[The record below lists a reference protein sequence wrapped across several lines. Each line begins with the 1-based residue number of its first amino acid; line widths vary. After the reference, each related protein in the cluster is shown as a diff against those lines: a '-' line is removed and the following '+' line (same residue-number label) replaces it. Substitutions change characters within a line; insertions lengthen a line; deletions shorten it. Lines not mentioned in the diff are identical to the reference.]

1 MKRVTS
7 VTFWNDAVGVRM
19 SITYSE
25 IDERTGKLIKDNERV
40 DHILLDQA
48 ELKACSDLTQMAQA
62 YINTLE

>member
-40 DHILLDQA
+40 DHIVLDQA
-48 ELKACSDLTQMAQA
+48 EHKACSDLTQMAQA